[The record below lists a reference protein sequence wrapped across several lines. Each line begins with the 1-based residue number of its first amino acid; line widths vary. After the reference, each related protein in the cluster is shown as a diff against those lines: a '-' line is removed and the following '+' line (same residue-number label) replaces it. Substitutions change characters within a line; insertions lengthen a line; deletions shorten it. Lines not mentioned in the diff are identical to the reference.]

1 MHVTA
6 QIALSDFSA
15 NQNSDGS
22 MRVEFSHL
30 PTGLPIQAID
40 WVFLHQL
47 ETVAT
52 TFAGTTPRPSLRSTA
67 PDVPLAGIT
76 SPNSMAPKRC
86 PAPCLPRLFRIKRQP
101 FRVLILKY
109 SNVHFSVEPPR
120 RDRLF
125 GRQPPSLLP
134 RQGLCVS
141 NHLSNCASVRFGPCG
156 PGAELLTAATA
167 RPRPRP
173 PASAF
178 PPPPFPAG
186 CTP

>member
-1 MHVTA
+1 MFASPVRGYPSKRVIGFSCTSWR
-6 QIALSDFSA
+6 QLS
-15 NQNSDGS
+15 
-22 MRVEFSHL
+22 
-30 PTGLPIQAID
+30 
-40 WVFLHQL
+40 
-47 ETVAT
+47 T
-52 TFAGTTPRPSLRSTA
+52 TFSGTTPRPSLRSTA
-67 PDVPLAGIT
+67 PDAPLAGIT

-120 RDRLF
+120 RDRLL

-173 PASAF
+173 PASPF

>member
-1 MHVTA
+1 MPLSLRNPAEKKIWLVHVDHVCKNHKRVGICCLKLKLDMRVLTA

-15 NQNSDGS
+15 NQNHEGS

-76 SPNSMAPKRC
+76 SPNSMAQC
-86 PAPCLPRLFRIKRQP
+86 SLPRLMPATSCQDQASEF
-101 FRVLILKY
+101 L
-109 SNVHFSVEPPR
+109 
-120 RDRLF
+120 
-125 GRQPPSLLP
+125 SL
-134 RQGLCVS
+134 
-141 NHLSNCASVRFGPCG
+141 
-156 PGAELLTAATA
+156 ET
-167 RPRPRP
+167 
-173 PASAF
+173 
-178 PPPPFPAG
+178 
-186 CTP
+186 